1 MNHIFDKK
9 AKSKYIF
16 IFQFIISLIILLFI
30 LIIYSFKMHHIRK
43 SEKISKQLINNFN
56 ISNLYSNTGSSNITN
71 LYSSVQSNFSVIGI
85 IQINKIN
92 VSYPILSETN
102 DELLKISPCKFYGPM
117 PNEPGNLCI
126 AGHNYDNGTFFSDIT
141 KLKINDIIYIYDSNG
156 IKKDYHIYKKYEVS
170 SSDISCTDQNTSGNC
185 EITLVSCNNIN
196 NNRIIIKAQE

>member
-1 MNHIFDKK
+1 MSHIFDKK

-30 LIIYSFKMHHIRK
+30 LIIYSFKMYHIRK

-56 ISNLYSNTGSSNITN
+56 ISNLYTNTSLSNIN
-71 LYSSVQSNFSVIGI
+71 NSYSSAQSNFSVIGI
-85 IQINKIN
+85 IQIDKIN
-92 VSYPILSETN
+92 VSYPILSEIN

-141 KLKINDIIYIYDSNG
+141 KLKINDIICIYDSNG
-156 IKKDYHIYKKYEVS
+156 IKKDYYIYKKYEVS

-196 NNRIIIKAQE
+196 NNRIIIKARE